1 MKFITEG
8 TGTEGKKMNGFLFVC
23 KFPSLSR
30 RSGSVDCTMIHDPTI
45 HNTTMHNSCIYK
57 LYIFLCMPSFI
68 QSTFPSILRNRFF
81 KHYAKLVMK
90 SLSS

>member
-30 RSGSVDCTMIHDPTI
+30 RSGSVGCTMIHDPTI

-57 LYIFLCMPSFI
+57 YSIK
-68 QSTFPSILRNRFF
+68 QS
-81 KHYAKLVMK
+81 YAKLVAK
-90 SLSS
+90 SLPI